1 MQCDHT
7 SHGHTYV
14 FLITCS
20 CHEASAW
27 CSFNHLA
34 DPNHGKVYYP
44 QPDGSLY
51 LYTVRVLHQHLEQ
64 VFLTVVCLQVLSN
77 LLPTILNFFDS
88 LFCWCSPGFLGEGMW
103 TVFDPEHPESN
114 LALRDGNNVVD
125 LDEEDGEQLAN
136 IDDAVPMGI
145 QIS

>member
-1 MQCDHT
+1 MYRVIIQSLVSHPNIMQCDHT

-88 LFCWCSPGFLGEGMW
+88 LFCWFSFGFLG
-103 TVFDPEHPESN
+103 HPEST
-114 LALRDGNNVVD
+114 LALRDGNVSD
-125 LDEEDGEQLAN
+125 LN
-136 IDDAVPMGI
+136 
-145 QIS
+145 